1 MPPTPPDPASP
12 RTATEQVAELNAAIR
27 ALLLR
32 TGGWLYGDTR
42 AEYEQLRDEWTVAVA
57 AERRVDVVEAA

>member
-1 MPPTPPDPASP
+1 MPPTPPPQGRARPSDA
-12 RTATEQVAELNAAIR
+12 VNAAIR

>member
-1 MPPTPPDPASP
+1 MPPTPPTPGPVRPA
-12 RTATEQVAELNAAIR
+12 AAVNADIR

-42 AEYEQLRDEWTVAVA
+42 DEYERLRAEWAEAV
-57 AERRVDVVEAA
+57 RGGVVEAA